1 MSERAKKAK
10 LVEVKKALARKYD
23 HLAKVSKS
31 KPKKQTFLLHAERY
45 RRQAADLERSL
56 SP

>member
-1 MSERAKKAK
+1 VSEKVKKTK

-23 HLAKVSKS
+23 NLAKVSKS

-45 RRQAADLERSL
+45 RRQANDLLRK
-56 SP
+56 